1 MDNILI
7 RLDSKNADDVSVN
20 EKTFTFH
27 MKQPITLKEDYT
39 LKLKQLQ
46 VDAFKNINFNLPI
59 VSGFRIEN
67 LRIKSGFNSNW
78 GNTSLGI
85 YKYYN
90 IFTQTILTFEV
101 FQEYANSPRQARLI
115 WVNANYSQNTGGS
128 YIVYPNTTLGI
139 GGASTIGTLL
149 HTTLKDQFYW
159 YKTDDFEVE
168 AKSTTDPPSTGSVSL
183 FTPLGG
189 RKFKLFVNDLEID
202 YNEYISSSRDM
213 KYGALIE
220 YLEEARGVQNKT
232 KEKYLLTLPSQ
243 VITKISITIEDEND
257 FGLTLPPVSPVVSFA
272 PFADNFALS
281 FLLQK
286 KDPKKNILS
295 Y

>member
-27 MKQPITLKEDYT
+27 MKQPIALKENYT

-46 VDAFKNINFNLPI
+46 IDAFKNVSFNTPI
-59 VSGFRIEN
+59 VSGHRVEN

-78 GNTSLGI
+78 GQTSLGI
-85 YKYYN
+85 YKFYN
-90 IFTQTILTFEV
+90 IISQTILTFEV
-101 FQEYANSPRQARLI
+101 FQEYANAPRQARLL
-115 WVNANYSQNTGGS
+115 WVTPNYTQNTTGS
-128 YIVYPNTTLGI
+128 FVISPSGTAGI
-139 GGASTIGTLL
+139 GGSSSMGSLL

-159 YKTDDFEVE
+159 YKTDSFEVE
-168 AKSTTDPPSTGSVSL
+168 SKSTTDPPNSGSITLYSPVA
-183 FTPLGG
+183 GK
-189 RKFKLFVNDLEID
+189 KFKLFVNDLEID

-213 KYGALIE
+213 KYGTLIE
-220 YLEEARGVQNKT
+220 YMEELRGVQNKT

-272 PFADNFALS
+272 PFDDNFALS
-281 FLLQK
+281 LLLQK